1 MIFSPFKK
9 WEGGSMENIYICS
22 LVGRAEEPESAACFW
37 PLGGGAAESIVMH
50 KKDLL
55 KSHTFFFS
63 FN

>member
-1 MIFSPFKK
+1 
-9 WEGGSMENIYICS
+9 MENIYVVCS
-22 LVGRAEEPESAACFW
+22 LVGRAEELEPESAACFW

-55 KSHTFFFS
+55 KPHTFFFS